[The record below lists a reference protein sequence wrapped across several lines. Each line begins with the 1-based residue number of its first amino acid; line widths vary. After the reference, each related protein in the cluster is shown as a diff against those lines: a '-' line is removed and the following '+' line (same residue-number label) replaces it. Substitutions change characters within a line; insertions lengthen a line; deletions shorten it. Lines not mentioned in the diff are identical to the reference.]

1 MRHGRIIALKDNCS
15 AAHKSSND
23 STAPPPWLFTALTL
37 VFCYFFDSLRRSL
50 LSLSP
55 SLALFCFFLML
66 SVLFW
71 GFHYTT
77 SFWPAFIKICTISR
91 TVGHYNSC
99 TAAVPYRKR
108 YYNHR
113 DSWLILQWLLC
124 RAAILPKD
132 ISTTRFSPY
141 YFLLLLSPLSP
152 YYCFLV
158 IMFITHSVGV
168 CFWVCIFSV
177 VLLFFVLIF
186 FVFHLDASSSFLF
199 CGINQLTCSSGKPS
213 QSGSLRLIYSF
224 TKRWDLQ
231 TELVFAHLTSIG
243 TCCTF
248 GRSVGRWFP
257 LLDYFGSVAFR

>member
-1 MRHGRIIALKDNCS
+1 MAPQLRPLDCS
-15 AAHKSSND
+15 QHSHSC
-23 STAPPPWLFTALTL
+23 S
-37 VFCYFFDSLRRSL
+37 YFFDSLRRSL
-50 LSLSP
+50 LSLSS
-55 SLALFCFFLML
+55 SLVLFCFFLML

-71 GFHYTT
+71 RFHYTT
-77 SFWPAFIKICTISR
+77 FWPAFIKICTISR
-91 TVGHYNSC
+91 TECHYNSC

-152 YYCFLV
+152 YYCLLV

-168 CFWVCIFSV
+168 CFWVCIFLSFFCRPV
-177 VLLFFVLIF
+177 VFCFDF

-199 CGINQLTCSSGKPS
+199 VASIN
-213 QSGSLRLIYSF
+213 
-224 TKRWDLQ
+224 
-231 TELVFAHLTSIG
+231 
-243 TCCTF
+243 
-248 GRSVGRWFP
+248 
-257 LLDYFGSVAFR
+257 

>member
-50 LSLSP
+50 LSLSS
-55 SLALFCFFLML
+55 SLVLFCFFLML

-77 SFWPAFIKICTISR
+77 FWPAFIKICTISR
-91 TVGHYNSC
+91 TEGHYNSC

-257 LLDYFGSVAFR
+257 LLDYFGSVSFR